1 MPSADFDY
9 KFSFRIEGE
18 QEVVASFQAITGL
31 LDGVKT
37 KAVEVR
43 DTTTDSFG
51 RLVKASSRSEDAVK
65 GMSDAIRT
73 QHQAIRNLK
82 TQNDAIIEQARRR
95 GALTKTEETI
105 LRANTAQ
112 MDKYADSILVATAR
126 MDKSSPS
133 YVEANLLFRDV
144 QRYGRAAEQTI
155 EQLSDEAVN
164 ASYAQELFND
174 AMKAFKSDGQIVV
187 NEMRILAREMDGG
200 KISVQAGT
208 QVWEIYQ
215 QQLQEIIAE
224 LRNFINTQ
232 DLSADEMAQAT
243 SVLANLSDAADNA
256 TRGFA
261 GTRGT
266 MLGMNKVA
274 SGANQIMLSFGDIIQ
289 DSAQFSFGFA
299 QGARAIG
306 NNIAFAA
313 EQFVLLQA
321 NMRAAQGQAVTF
333 GATMKALGGA
343 LAGPVGVVVLINT
356 LVTAVTVLPQL
367 MRDSAK
373 GADEMADSLKSLF
386 EEAANV
392 SDKFE
397 DPFNY
402 RKNEI
407 IYQLLKSAY
416 NDIYVSADA
425 IAKAQG
431 EILERDLSQ
440 GKVLHSVKDLA
451 IALLAVE
458 ENATKSERAIQNI
471 GNAIAGAL
479 PAFLASAGPVGIIG
493 SALLGLALGS
503 EKGEAMLRRLALSV
517 GIFGEEARMNS
528 IAAEELKTE
537 FEKLAL
543 QQEILDKIIS
553 GSDVLQKTKKRID
566 EAREATTGYNIE
578 SKDFNDTLNGQ
589 RFRLGQLIQARKED
603 QTSIL
608 SQIKSK
614 EKLLKSE
621 KLSDELAA
629 GLRIELDQLN
639 KTYYEQ
645 ELAISMLVGAY
656 DDVNERF
663 NDFLSVSQRN
673 YEQQQRIIMA
683 QIGLEQMAVAG
694 RRGNLALRNEL
705 IDAQLEAELTA
716 IAMRSDAE
724 IRALEDMRTREGAN
738 VELINM
744 RINALAN
751 LQEKEEEL
759 AEIRA
764 QNSKRQALLDQISF
778 GADMVQQTAQAMAT
792 LGDVFNAN
800 KQFQIAM
807 AIIDGGAAFIKALA
821 SPPGPPVT
829 IPAALGVAART
840 AKVIQQMKKTDVGS
854 SSPISATG
862 SQSGQGVTITSTPRT
877 SFRSVFGGQTQSPP
891 SYQPRSPQKET
902 PIYVSNELVA
912 DSESLYIIT
921 KRGERKVK
929 SKQL

>member
-1 MPSADFDY
+1 MIISLVLGL
-9 KFSFRIEGE
+9 RGE

-51 RLVKASSRSEDAVK
+51 RLVKNSFMAEDAVK

-112 MDKYADSILVATAR
+112 MDKYADSILVTTAR
-126 MDKSSPS
+126 MDKSSQS
-133 YVEANLLFRDV
+133 YVEGNLLFRDV
-144 QRYGRAAEQTI
+144 QRYGRAAEQAI
-155 EQLSDEAVN
+155 EQFGDEAVN

-208 QVWEIYQ
+208 QVWEMYQ

-243 SVLANLSDAADNA
+243 SVLANLADAADNA

-321 NMRAAQGQAVTF
+321 NMKAAQGQAVTF

-373 GADEMADSLKSLF
+373 GADEMADSLKNLF

-431 EILERDLSQ
+431 EILKRDLSQ
-440 GKVLHSVKDLA
+440 GKVLNSVKDLA
-451 IALLAVE
+451 IAFLAVE
-458 ENATKSERAIQNI
+458 ENTTKSEKAIQNI
-471 GNAIAGAL
+471 GNTLAAAL
-479 PAFLASAGPVGIIG
+479 PAFLAGAGPIGIIG
-493 SALLGLALGS
+493 SGLFGLAIGS
-503 EKGEAMLRRLALSV
+503 DTGESALRRLALTMGV
-517 GIFGEEARMNS
+517 FGEEARINS

-537 FEKLAL
+537 FEKLSL
-543 QQEILDKIIS
+543 QQEILDKIIE
-553 GSDVLQKTKKRID
+553 GSESLKHAKQRID
-566 EAREATTGYNIE
+566 QAKEATNAY
-578 SKDFNDTLNGQ
+578 TLSSD
-589 RFRLGQLIQARKED
+589 QLRDSLRDQVHQISQVVKVKKEE
-603 QTSIL
+603 QSVTAN
-608 SQIKSK
+608 QIKSLK
-614 EKLLKSE
+614 ELLESEDLSSE
-621 KLSDELAA
+621 KKQLINTQLE
-629 GLRIELDQLN
+629 ELN
-639 KTYYEQ
+639 KKYSEQ
-645 ELAISMLVGAY
+645 ELAISMLAGAY
-656 DDVNERF
+656 
-663 NDFLSVSQRN
+663 NDLSQELDEYYKVAQRN
-673 YEQQQRIIMA
+673 YEEQEAVIRA
-683 QIGLEQMAVAG
+683 QIGLERMALSG
-694 RRGNLALRNEL
+694 RMGTLAQRREL
-705 IDAQLEAELTA
+705 IDAELEVEKTAIDIKLAQQRAELDALKVNTD
-716 IAMRSDAE
+716 ISD
-724 IRALEDMRTREGAN
+724 D
-738 VELINM
+738 LINR
-744 RINALAN
+744 RIEALDN
-751 LQEKEEEL
+751 LAEKEREL
-759 AEIRA
+759 AGVRA
-764 QNSKRQALLDQISF
+764 ENAKRQALLDQVAF
-778 GADMVQQTAQAMAT
+778 GADIAQQAAQAMAT
-792 LGDVFNAN
+792 LGDVFGAN

-807 AIIDGGAAFIKALA
+807 AIIDGGAAFIKALS
-821 SPPGPPVT
+821 SPPGPPIT

-840 AKVIQQMKKTDVGS
+840 AKVIQQMKKTEIGS
-854 SSPISATG
+854 SSVIGSGGSSSGEGIS
-862 SQSGQGVTITSTPRT
+862 ITSTPRENFRTALGNLT
-877 SFRSVFGGQTQSPP
+877 SP
-891 SYQPRSPQKET
+891 SYQPISQNREI
-902 PIYVSNELVA
+902 PIYVNNELNA
-912 DSESLYIIT
+912 DSEKIYIIT
-921 KRGERKVK
+921 KAGERKVK